1 MTPESMTA
9 LVHGRVQGV
18 GFRYFVLHEAR
29 ALGLTGFARNLA
41 DGSVEVYAEG
51 ARAAL
56 EDLRRLLERGPSAA
70 RVVRVDADFGAAR
83 GEAIDFRIR

>member
-56 EDLRRLLERGPSAA
+56 EDLRELLERGPGAA
-70 RVVRVDADFGAAR
+70 RVKRVDVRFGAAQ
-83 GEAIDFRIR
+83 GEAADFRIR